1 MPTLLARYARPW
13 RYEPDHEGAPFGDVN
28 SANGDSIARLM
39 WESDAL
45 ELIEYANAGQ
55 EWGHG
60 STLDYR
66 D

>member
-55 EWGHG
+55 E
-60 STLDYR
+60 
-66 D
+66 